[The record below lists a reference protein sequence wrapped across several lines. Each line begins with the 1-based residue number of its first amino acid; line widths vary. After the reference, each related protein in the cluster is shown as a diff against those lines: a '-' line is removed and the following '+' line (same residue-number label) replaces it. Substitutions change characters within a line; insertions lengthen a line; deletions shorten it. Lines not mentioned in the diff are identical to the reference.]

1 MATVKKLLILIAI
14 AGTLLQLPSCSRSD
28 EISTLSSSE
37 VASLVS
43 PWERLNASVNSGDV
57 GNFSIAINELKR
69 SGDSAYLIQMMELWD
84 GLYPPGFENSHMTQ
98 EFLLKDRVRI
108 ELADALV
115 QGVRNGRISGNSN
128 AFVDFAKQKLAS
140 EDDFVTSRAI
150 LILGGDHSGNNLE
163 LILRELKK
171 EKEGTYRAAVLA
183 LSQQCDIDAID
194 VENFVEALKKEE
206 VRAFFHKTW
215 QGLDSHR
222 SLMCGRK

>member
-57 GNFSIAINELKR
+57 VNFSIAINELKR

-171 EKEGTYRAAVLA
+171 EKEGP
-183 LSQQCDIDAID
+183 
-194 VENFVEALKKEE
+194 
-206 VRAFFHKTW
+206 HK
-215 QGLDSHR
+215 
-222 SLMCGRK
+222 

>member
-1 MATVKKLLILIAI
+1 MAQVIDGKALAKKIRENLKVECNKLKEKGIVPKLAVIMVGDNPASKVYVRNKSK
-14 AGTLLQLPSCSRSD
+14 AC
-28 EISTLSSSE
+28 EE
-37 VASLVS
+37 VGI
-43 PWERLNASVNSGDV
+43 E
-57 GNFSIAINELKR
+57 
-69 SGDSAYLIQMMELWD
+69 Y
-84 GLYPPGFENSHMTQ
+84 Q